1 MRMHQYRIYC
11 LDDEGRFRKVKEVE
25 APDDADALS
34 RARALGHS
42 GECEV
47 WRGSRLVGRIE
58 PQSGERQQSLG

>member
-1 MRMHQYRIYC
+1 MLQYRIYC
-11 LDDEGRFRKVKEVE
+11 LDDEGRFRKVEEVE
-25 APDDADALS
+25 ASGDADALE

-58 PQSGERQQSLG
+58 PQTGERRQAAD